1 MAAKTAVSKT
11 RRVPVK
17 AADPPAGKAATSSA
31 KRGAAPMRAPATRAA
46 SKVVA
51 KPAAAKSAVRK
62 PVVAKSVAPVRTR
75 AEPSNTAA
83 RVVPA
88 KPAARMPATARKT
101 ASRAAVATVA
111 VPQQKVKPARVAVT
125 PRRPPAPT
133 PKAKPLPPAGRSA
146 VPAVRVVKTRGGT
159 KSGAKR
165 RVRYVAPAL
174 REVKV
179 KELDPV
185 ARCGP
190 DTSVELL
197 YRVDERLDGRAADV
211 HLVFFDR
218 YGWYCVHGRGC
229 AAVADVHQD
238 LRAQRRSV
246 PRLATTTRALGR

>member
-1 MAAKTAVSKT
+1 MAAKTAVSTT
-11 RRVPVK
+11 RRV
-17 AADPPAGKAATSSA
+17 SA
-31 KRGAAPMRAPATRAA
+31 KAT
-46 SKVVA
+46 KVAVRTVA
-51 KPAAAKSAVRK
+51 KMGTTPMGRPAREPSVPAPPKVRPK
-62 PVVAKSVAPVRTR
+62 VAKKVAPVRKP
-75 AEPSNTAA
+75 AEPRSSAA
-83 RVVPA
+83 GRLAAVKGKSAVPEV
-88 KPAARMPATARKT
+88 ATARKAVT
-101 ASRAAVATVA
+101 RSAVATA
-111 VPQQKVKPARVAVT
+111 PAPRKALKVVSAEQTPARASA
-125 PRRPPAPT
+125 PAPS
-133 PKAKPLPPAGRSA
+133 PKAKLAKAPSRSPAPGARS
-146 VPAVRVVKTRGGT
+146 VTRGGS
-159 KSGAKR
+159 KAGAKR
-165 RVRYVAPAL
+165 RVRYVAPTL

-197 YRVDERLDGRAADV
+197 YRVDERLDGRAAGV